1 VRRARIAKS
10 CALLAYLVHARG
22 RATRDELI
30 DVLFDGRAGDS
41 TGAYLRQAVHGLR
54 LLLPEPV
61 KLLREGDVFVLDGWS
76 LVETDTMLLEARLAG
91 ASAQIGVRRLEA
103 TLAAVEEH
111 ASAHYLEGVES
122 SWVAERRQRLAAMLV
137 EARVETAVAAL
148 EISRCDVAQPV
159 LEAVVAEQPYRE
171 QAWRLLMRLAAA
183 QGRDDHVVDLYRRC
197 EAALRTLGLTPA
209 RSTRLLVEGLRR

>member
-10 CALLAYLVHARG
+10 CALLAYLVHAGG
-22 RATRDELI
+22 RATREELI
-30 DVLFDGRAGDS
+30 DGLFDGRADDS

-54 LLLPEPV
+54 LLLPEPIT
-61 KLLREGDVFVLDGWS
+61 LLREGDVFVLDGWS

-91 ASAQIGVRRLEA
+91 ASAQLGARRLEA

-111 ASAHYLEGVES
+111 ATIRYLEGVES
-122 SWVAERRQRLAAMLV
+122 AWVAERRRQLAAMLV
-137 EARVETAVAAL
+137 EARIETAVAAL
-148 EISRCDVAQPV
+148 ETSRFDVAQTV

-171 QAWRLLMRLAAA
+171 QAWRLLMRVSAA
-183 QGRDDHVVDLYRRC
+183 QGREDHVVELYRRC
-197 EAALRTLGLTPA
+197 EAALHELGLAPA